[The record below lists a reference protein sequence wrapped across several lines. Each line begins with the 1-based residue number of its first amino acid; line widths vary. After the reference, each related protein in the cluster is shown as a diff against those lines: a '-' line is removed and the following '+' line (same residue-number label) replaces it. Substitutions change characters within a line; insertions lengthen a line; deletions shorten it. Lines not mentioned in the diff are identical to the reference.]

1 MTLREIKRRIT
12 SVQKT
17 REMTAAMKTV
27 SAVKVRNAQQALFD
41 MRPYAAN
48 LAEIIARLATHSDRG
63 VHQLL
68 AVKPKQKSV
77 LVVITSDR
85 GLCGAFN
92 NNVVRQARF
101 YIERH
106 RELYNETPDIIAIGR
121 KGRDNL
127 RKMGYELTADY
138 VNFFKDL
145 TFEDAQ
151 IISKIAVDEF
161 LEDDVDHADFI
172 YHHFHSLGRQ
182 EVMVRPVLPIVIDDM
197 LLEEGVDFEDIDKWS
212 EIEYLFEPSRD
223 EILNTVLPLYLNV
236 QVWRILQESIS
247 SEHAAR
253 MLAMEAATTNCGDM
267 IRGMTLDY
275 NKARQAAI
283 TKELIEVAAGAEANK

>member
-1 MTLREIKRRIT
+1 
-12 SVQKT
+12 
-17 REMTAAMKTV
+17 MKTV

-106 RELYNETPDIIAIGR
+106 RELYNETPDIVAIGR
-121 KGRDNL
+121 KGRDDL

-138 VNFFKDL
+138 VNLFKDL

-151 IISKIAVDEF
+151 IISKIAMDEF

-223 EILNTVLPLYLNV
+223 EILDTVLPLYLNV

-267 IRGMTLDY
+267 IRDMTLDY

-283 TKELIEVAAGAEANK
+283 TKELIEVASGAEANK

>member
-1 MTLREIKRRIT
+1 
-12 SVQKT
+12 
-17 REMTAAMKTV
+17 MKTV
-27 SAVKVRNAQQALFD
+27 SAVQVRNAQQALFD

-48 LAEIIARLATHSDRG
+48 VAEIIARLATHSDRG

-68 AVKPKQKSV
+68 AVKRKQKSV

-92 NNVVRQARF
+92 NNVIRQARF

-121 KGRDNL
+121 KGRDDL

-138 VNFFKDL
+138 VNFFKEL

-161 LEDDVDHADFI
+161 LEDDVDRADFI

-182 EVMVRPVLPIVIDDM
+182 EVMIRPVLPIVIDDM

-223 EILNTVLPLYLNV
+223 EILDIVLPLYLNV

-267 IRGMTLDY
+267 IREMTLDY

-283 TKELIEVAAGAEANK
+283 TKELIEVASGAEANK